1 MDRRCHT
8 KGRYIVEKTLR
19 DLDGDH
25 LPLLVRVSGSS
36 VMLFLLLTVGF
47 QHTLPP
53 RVIYTIQNTYLTVF
67 QYLNNERL

>member
-1 MDRRCHT
+1 MVRRCHT
-8 KGRYIVEKTLR
+8 KGRHFVERTLR

-25 LPLLVRVSGSS
+25 LPLLVRVFC
-36 VMLFLLLTVGF
+36 VTLFPLLTVGF

-67 QYLNNERL
+67 QYLYNERL